1 MFCQDCQD
9 LACLGKVYQVS
20 FHWVRPIKSKLGISQ
35 TEHIQFKNGPD
46 GAGRR
51 QFCPDSELRCTRP
64 PPPLPTVRG
73 KIPSGPCP
81 SKFVDFIQ
89 AGYHAK
95 HIFSNFGSLSMKFV
109 VNFNL
114 VFRMGPSGQFY
125 WTIL

>member
-1 MFCQDCQD
+1 MD
-9 LACLGKVYQVS
+9 
-20 FHWVRPIKSKLGISQ
+20 Q
-35 TEHIQFKNGPD
+35 TERGDDNFVETLSSVAPD
-46 GAGRR
+46 
-51 QFCPDSELRCTRP
+51 

-73 KIPSGPCP
+73 PIPSGPYP
-81 SKFVDFIQ
+81 SKFVDIIQ
-89 AGYHAK
+89 AAYHAK